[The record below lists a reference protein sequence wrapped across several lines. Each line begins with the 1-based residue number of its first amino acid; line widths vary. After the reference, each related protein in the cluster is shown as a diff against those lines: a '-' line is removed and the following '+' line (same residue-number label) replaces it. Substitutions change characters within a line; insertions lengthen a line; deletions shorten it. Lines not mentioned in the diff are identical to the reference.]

1 MHASATEPPTPEPAA
16 DNPFFEELLWV
27 HGMLR
32 RDLEAVS
39 RLAVE
44 VADGMA
50 GAELRAELGELK
62 ANGPLW
68 RLKVNCL
75 TYCRFVH
82 RHHRAED
89 VLLFPNLVRIDPAL
103 APVIERLE
111 SDHRRVAELLEG
123 TEASARVLEED
134 ESEPARRRVVAAL
147 DELGAHLLEHL
158 AFEERSLE
166 APMSRLD
173 GLR

>member
-1 MHASATEPPTPEPAA
+1 MDASAAGPPTPESPG

-44 VADGMA
+44 AGDGMA
-50 GAELRAELGELK
+50 GAELRAELAELK

-89 VLLFPNLVRIDPAL
+89 VLLFPNLVRIEPAL
-103 APVIERLE
+103 APTIVRLE
-111 SDHRRVAELLEG
+111 RDHRRVAELLDH
-123 TEASARVLEED
+123 TEAAARALAEA
-134 ESEPARRRVVAAL
+134 ESQPARRRVVAAL